1 MWVPLCLLG
10 RAVGERVASE
20 STSTSAQAM
29 PMSTACSAV
38 GTACPCP
45 SMGLWVEAGLGSSD
59 GGLPNTHIL
68 L

>member
-1 MWVPLCLLG
+1 MWVPLCLLR

-29 PMSTACSAV
+29 PMSTVCSAV
-38 GTACPCP
+38 GTACLRP
-45 SMGLWVEAGLGSSD
+45 SMELWVEAGLGRSD
-59 GGLPNTHIL
+59 RGLPNTHIL